1 LSVKPRIHQIQ
12 ALRALAASLVV
23 LFHAKLSPGGFIGV
37 DIFYVIS
44 GYLITGIIIKE
55 IGNTG
60 KFNYGA
66 FYLRRAKRLLP
77 ASLSIL
83 ALTGI
88 FSWLVL
94 PPTVRADLGK
104 DILAASLY
112 VSNYLFAFWQNDYQN
127 LNATPSPVIHYW
139 SLAVEEQFYIFWPIL
154 IYSLWKIGK
163 RRFVAVGVLATTL
176 CSFLFSLYLTT
187 ANPIWAFY
195 SLPTRAWELGTG
207 ALLLFVP
214 KTIQIK
220 SKLALTLMV
229 WVGALLLLSS
239 VLIFS
244 ERTPFPGYN
253 ALLPTLGT
261 AILIAGIAS
270 WPPILN
276 DLSKLRIV
284 QWLGEISYPF
294 YLWHWP
300 LLVLPSTRFGRE
312 LSLTERIF
320 FISLTALAADL
331 THRFLEKPIAGLSFS
346 SKKIVRSSTFATF
359 ACVALAV
366 GILFTDQGN
375 IKLPNGG
382 AVSIA
387 EVMTKPKVYLD
398 DCHVDN
404 GEVLSGDCTYGD
416 KSSAKTIVLYG
427 DSHAAQWFPALEKL
441 ADENGFK
448 LVSLTKS
455 ACPAPEVK
463 KVQIGAYKNADC
475 FKWRENSAKRMR
487 EIRPAAIIVSG
498 FQHFDVPDSYVS
510 RQGWWAEGQK
520 KAYQNLLGASAKLI
534 YISDT
539 PHPNRD
545 IPNCLAAN
553 GGAECDDSEISSS
566 SIAGGFIK
574 VNPTPWLC
582 TNKCPAVV
590 NGLVAY
596 RDASHISVA
605 MSRSLS
611 LELGAVLT
619 DLGLIR

>member
-55 IGNTG
+55 IGNSG

-83 ALTGI
+83 GLTAI

-94 PPTVRADLGK
+94 PPTVRADLGR
-104 DILAASLY
+104 DVLAASLY

-163 RRFVAVGVLATTL
+163 RRAVAVGVIATTIG
-176 CSFLFSLYLTT
+176 SFLFSLYLTA

-195 SLPTRAWELGTG
+195 SLPTRAWELGVG
-207 ALLLFVP
+207 ALLLFIP
-214 KTIQIK
+214 KNISLK
-220 SKLALTLMV
+220 RKLAPTLLV
-229 WVGALLLLSS
+229 WAGAIALMTS
-239 VLIFS
+239 VFIFS

-261 AILIAGIAS
+261 AILIAGIS
-270 WPPILN
+270 YWPPILN

-300 LLVLPSTRFGRE
+300 LLVLPSTRFGRD
-312 LSLTERIF
+312 LTLLERLF
-320 FISLTALAADL
+320 FIALTALAADL
-331 THRFLEKPIAGLSFS
+331 THRFVEKPIAKRDFS
-346 SKKIVRSSTFATF
+346 TKKVIRSSSLATLVC
-359 ACVALAV
+359 AALAV
-366 GILFTDQGN
+366 GILFTVQGD
-375 IKLPNGG
+375 IKLPDGKS
-382 AVSIA
+382 VSIQ

-398 DCHVDN
+398 DCHVNN
-404 GEVLSGDCTYGD
+404 GEILSGDCTYGD
-416 KSSAKTIVLYG
+416 RSSKKTIVLYG
-427 DSHAAQWFPALEKL
+427 DSHAAQWFPTLEKL
-441 ADENGFK
+441 ANENGFK

-463 KVQIGAYKNADC
+463 KVQIGAYKNRDC
-475 FKWRENSAKRMR
+475 FKWRENSIKRMQQ
-487 EIRPAAIIVSG
+487 IKPAAIILSG
-498 FQHFDVPDSYVS
+498 FQHFDVPDNFSS
-510 RQGWWAEGQK
+510 RQSWWSDGQK
-520 KAYQNLLGASAKLI
+520 LAYQNLRGASSKLI

-539 PHPNRD
+539 PHPKRD
-545 IPNCLAAN
+545 IPNCLAAD
-553 GGAECDDSEISSS
+553 GKAKCDDSEKSDSRIS
-566 SIAGGFIK
+566 GGFIQ

-590 NGLVAY
+590 NGIVAY

-605 MSRSLS
+605 MSQSLS
-611 LELGAVLT
+611 LELGGLLT
-619 DLGLIR
+619 DLGII